1 MNFTTPSGFRD
12 VLSDEALQRERI
24 TRDVQQCFADQGYVP
39 LETPT
44 LEVMDVL
51 QAGGRLPD
59 ALFKFFD
66 SKGDLVAMRPDVTLQ
81 VARMCASRLKGEAG
95 PFRFRYTQRVF
106 REAEGERESA
116 RELTQFGVE
125 CVGEK
130 GADSDAEIVGL
141 FARALRTSGVGRFV
155 VALATVGPLRALLDR
170 SGAPEAW
177 KEAVLTA
184 YHASDFVELDRL
196 TSACDAAFG
205 DRRSLGSN
213 AASGDFN
220 AGSIAPAYA
229 NAVRLLPRI
238 RGGRAAIDEVREL
251 VAPLGCADG
260 LDDLARTFDL
270 LSSEG
275 LEDILMVDF
284 SVMSSFDYYTGI
296 VFAAYSPHLGS
307 ALGSGGRYDHMMGV
321 YGADRPAAGF
331 AFFLEQAMA
340 ASVAEQGVSATERD
354 AAAEGRAPA
363 AEEAG
368 AGGVATGED
377 ALVAEGAGVL
387 ARSVSS
393 AATVPPVSPEPFARP
408 LRIAVPKGSLN
419 ADAVAALA
427 AAGLDVGGLDCPGRQ
442 LVIRNG
448 DVEFV
453 IVRPTDA
460 PMFVAL
466 GAADCGI
473 CGKDSLLEASL
484 DVVELADLKFGECR
498 FVVAEPAGATLAVN
512 DHYRTLGSI
521 RVATKYPRITR
532 AHYAASGVPVEIVK
546 LHGNIELAPL
556 TGMAERIVD
565 ITATGTTL
573 RENNLVIVEDVLSS
587 TARFFANACAFR
599 TDSRIV
605 GLARALQEQAA
616 GRTYDP
622 VPGGAVPKVGK
633 AVFGNAPGTCDAAAG
648 VTPEANGAATFE
660 AVAEMP
666 VAAAGASAA
675 AFSLPNEV
683 KETL

>member
-51 QAGGRLPD
+51 QVGGRLPG

-116 RELTQFGVE
+116 RELTQFGIE
-125 CVGEK
+125 CIGER
-130 GADSDAEIVGL
+130 GAASDAEIVGL

-196 TSACDAAFG
+196 TGACGADAGSAAAG
-205 DRRSLGSN
+205 AN
-213 AASGDFN
+213 AFAGDF
-220 AGSIAPAYA
+220 GTCGIAPAYA

-238 RGGRAAIDEVREL
+238 RGGREAIDEAREL

-270 LSSEG
+270 LSREG

-296 VFAAYSPHLGS
+296 VFAAYSPYLGS

-340 ASVAEQGVSATERD
+340 ASVAENDLSAAKEAD
-354 AAAEGRAPA
+354 AAEGRASGLSVPPA
-363 AEEAG
+363 SLASF
-368 AGGVATGED
+368 VAP
-377 ALVAEGAGVL
+377 VP
-387 ARSVSS
+387 SVSS
-393 AATVPPVSPEPFARP
+393 ARP

-419 ADAVAALA
+419 PDAVAALA
-427 AAGLDVGGLDCPGRQ
+427 AAGLDVSGLDCPGRQ

-473 CGKDSLLEASL
+473 CGKDSLLEAAL
-484 DVVELADLKFGECR
+484 DVVELTDLKFGECR
-498 FVVAEPAGATLAVN
+498 FVVAEPAGATSAVD

-587 TARFFANACAFR
+587 TARFFANTCAFR

-605 GLARALQEQAA
+605 RLARALQEQAA
-616 GRTYDP
+616 GKTYDP
-622 VPGGAVPKVGK
+622 VPGGATPVVNE
-633 AVFGNAPGTCDAAAG
+633 VAASETSSG
-648 VTPEANGAATFE
+648 VVLAASEMSASTSETFE
-660 AVAEMP
+660 AP
-666 VAAAGASAA
+666 ASAA
-675 AFSLPNEV
+675 SDVPAPAAATASLSAFETIAVAESAASPIANEA
-683 KETL
+683 KEIL